1 MLHCFLHLLFLLD
14 QEIPGCSRG
23 KEYSEGL
30 SRQEGDIKR
39 NFERLLQND
48 DIGGMWSALHRAV
61 PREVFTRLKLRE
73 PFPQPQT
80 KNGRR
85 PAKHPY
91 DVPYHRSNW
100 HHRKNQNP
108 AFVPGIEFLN
118 SDEIQKLIT
127 TSREVESQTA
137 AAVSARLA
145 KRQADTELE
154 HILKTSAIRKE
165 IAKQQAMLEEMGM
178 SSQCNSIT
186 KVI

>member
-61 PREVFTRLKLRE
+61 PREVFTLLKLRE

-91 DVPYHRSNW
+91 DVPYHRSNCITEKTKILLLSLELSFSIQTKF
-100 HHRKNQNP
+100 KNLSQQVGKSRVKRP
-108 AFVPGIEFLN
+108 LQFQPDWLN
-118 SDEIQKLIT
+118 DKQ
-127 TSREVESQTA
+127 
-137 AAVSARLA
+137 
-145 KRQADTELE
+145 
-154 HILKTSAIRKE
+154 ILS
-165 IAKQQAMLEEMGM
+165 
-178 SSQCNSIT
+178 
-186 KVI
+186 